1 MSESRQHIV
10 DVLRRAGMT
19 EVAADAQQTLPD
31 PVERPELD
39 HFCRVHDL
47 SAQSLMER
55 LGSSP

>member
-1 MSESRQHIV
+1 VE
-10 DVLRRAGMT
+10 VLRRAGLT
-19 EVAADAQQTLPD
+19 EVAAEAQRTLPD

-55 LGSSP
+55 LGASP